1 MGFEVK
7 RSQTVPQCL
16 TEFGGVLV
24 PIVVV
29 VVFFADGSRSEID
42 VIVILVPQSRLVRL
56 ASWEDERRDDDQA
69 SEANGDE
76 SANLHQIQQIV
87 VLERFIVDDVEMPA
101 VGLDAV
107 IQARL
112 VLRYPQLQILFFDLS
127 GDDLVPG

>member
-1 MGFEVK
+1 MGLEVK
-7 RSQTVPQCL
+7 RSQAVPQCL

-24 PIVVV
+24 PIVVI

-42 VIVILVPQSRLVRL
+42 VIVILVPRRLVRL

-76 SANLHQIQQIV
+76 STNLHQIQQIV
-87 VLERFIVDDVEMPA
+87 VLERFIVHDVEMPA

-107 IQARL
+107 IQGRL
-112 VLRYPQLQILFFDLS
+112 VLRYPQLQILFFDLT